1 MQDMLKGSF
10 DSETMAMLAR
20 VLDEA
25 LKASTGFR
33 HAPLNDAELQNLST
47 RLGRTIVSAYNTG
60 ETDPKTLKI
69 VAVKSILKE

>member
-1 MQDMLKGSF
+1 MQDKPRGSF

-25 LKASTGFR
+25 VKALIGFR

-47 RLGRTIVSAYNTG
+47 RLGRIIVNAYNTG

>member
-1 MQDMLKGSF
+1 MKDKLKGSF

-25 LKASTGFR
+25 LKALMGFR
-33 HAPLNDAELQNLST
+33 HAPLGDTELQNLST
-47 RLGRTIVSAYNTG
+47 RIGRIVVSTYNTG
-60 ETDPKTLKI
+60 ETDPKTLEI

>member
-1 MQDMLKGSF
+1 MQDKLKGSF

-25 LKASTGFR
+25 LNASMGFR

-47 RLGRTIVSAYNTG
+47 RLGRTIVSTYNTG

-69 VAVKSILKE
+69 LAVRSILKE